1 MSIVATTPT
10 EPQTPATAGVHN
22 SAHYTSENYTLLVG
36 YTKEDLDKAQK
47 DPEFVLKLKA
57 YPEDNFTEEQ
67 KDEDNKEEFKF
78 KVVFT
83 QTFVHYSPVDLEGV
97 TELIPDDDEVLN
109 LITAQLKV
117 KLVNRAR
124 SQATSKDFKPVD
136 GVIDMFDEC
145 NKKSERRLSQ
155 FEKTTQTILKDF
167 TPEMQ
172 ARLLELLKAQQSA

>member
-1 MSIVATTPT
+1 MSTSPVTTEQPT
-10 EPQTPATAGVHN
+10 TNAVHT
-22 SAHYTSENYTLLVG
+22 SANYTSENYTLLVG
-36 YTKEDLDKAQK
+36 YTKEELAKPAD
-47 DPEFVLKLKA
+47 ERKLKA
-57 YPEDNFTEEQ
+57 YPEDAFTEEE
-67 KDEDNKEEFKF
+67 KDSTNKDFKF
-78 KVVFT
+78 QVEFP
-83 QTFVHYSPVDLEGV
+83 QTFVQYTPENLEGV
-97 TELIPDDDEVLN
+97 GELIPDDEEVLN
-109 LITAQLKV
+109 LIKAQLKV

>member
-1 MSIVATTPT
+1 MSTTPVST
-10 EPQTPATAGVHN
+10 EVTTTAAHT
-22 SAHYTSENYTLLVG
+22 SAHYTSENYTLEVG
-36 YTKEDLDKAQK
+36 YTKEELAK
-47 DPEFVLKLKA
+47 PEADRKLKA
-57 YPEDNFTEEQ
+57 YPEGTFSDEE
-67 KDEDNKEEFKF
+67 KEKGEFQ
-78 KVVFT
+78 VVFA
-83 QTFVHYSPVDLEGV
+83 QTFVQYTPEDLDGV
-97 TELIPDDDEVLN
+97 GELIPDDEEVLN
-109 LITAQLKV
+109 LIKAQLKV

-172 ARLLELLKAQQSA
+172 ARLLELLKQQQPA

>member
-1 MSIVATTPT
+1 MSTSSVST
-10 EPQTPATAGVHN
+10 EQTPVSTGAHT

-36 YTKEDLDKAQK
+36 YLKEDLEKAKVDK
-47 DPEFVLKLKA
+47 EFTPKLKA
-57 YPEDNFTEEQ
+57 YPEDAFSEEE
-67 KDEDNKEEFKF
+67 KDETSKEFKF
-78 KVVFT
+78 QVAFP
-83 QTFVHYSPVDLEGV
+83 QTFVHYSPVDLDGV
-97 TELIPDDDEVLN
+97 GELIPDDDEVLN

-117 KLVNRAR
+117 KLVNRSR

>member
-1 MSIVATTPT
+1 MSTSPVST
-10 EPQTPATAGVHN
+10 EQTPVSTGVHT
-22 SAHYTSENYTLLVG
+22 SANFTSENYTLLVG
-36 YTKEDLDKAQK
+36 YLKEDLDKAKADK
-47 DPEFVLKLKA
+47 DFSLKLKA
-57 YPEDNFTEEQ
+57 YPEDNFTEEE
-67 KDEDNKEEFKF
+67 KDETSPNFKF
-78 KVVFT
+78 QVVFT
-83 QTFVHYSPVDLEGV
+83 QTFVQYTPENLQGIG
-97 TELIPDDDEVLN
+97 ELIPDDEEVLN
-109 LITAQLKV
+109 LIKAQLKV

-172 ARLLELLKAQQSA
+172 ARLLELLKQQQSA

>member
-1 MSIVATTPT
+1 MSTSPVSTDTPVST
-10 EPQTPATAGVHN
+10 GSHT

-36 YTKEDLDKAQK
+36 YTKEDLDKAK
-47 DPEFVLKLKA
+47 SDKEFTLKLKA
-57 YPEDNFTEEQ
+57 YPEGQFTEEEQ
-67 KDEDNKEEFKF
+67 DETSPNFKF
-78 KVVFT
+78 QVAFS
-83 QTFVHYSPVDLEGV
+83 QTFVHYSPVDLDGV
-97 TELIPDDDEVLN
+97 GELIPDDDEVLN

-117 KLVNRAR
+117 KLVNRSR